1 MTDKPKHQ
9 RPTAEEMDEC
19 VVMPVDPE
27 ELVEGVLHAAPNSED
42 DEARAERQRA
52 RDRAGTEG

>member
-1 MTDKPKHQ
+1 MTDKPKHE
-9 RPTAEEMDEC
+9 RPIAEEMDERL
-19 VVMPVDPE
+19 VAPLDPE
-27 ELVEGVLHAAPNSED
+27 ELVEGILHAAPNSED

>member
-1 MTDKPKHQ
+1 MTDKPKHK
-9 RPTAEEMDEC
+9 RPTAEEMDERL
-19 VVMPVDPE
+19 VMPLDP
-27 ELVEGVLHAAPNSED
+27 ELVEGILDAAPNSED